1 MKEARLYQKL
11 PLKAVRCSLCNHR
24 CLIKPGKRGICFVR
38 ENQNGTLYSLVY
50 GLAIAANVDPIE
62 KKPLF
67 HFQPGSKSFSMATA
81 GCNFRCEF
89 CQNWSESQITKGP
102 EGKIIGFPLSPE
114 EIVKQAIKNDCRS
127 IAYTYTEPT
136 IFFEYAQDTARIA
149 KKQGL
154 ANIFVTNGFQT
165 PETIKEMAKFVDAAN
180 VDLKSFSER
189 FYQKICGGRLKPVLE
204 SIELMHQAGIWL
216 EITTL
221 VVPKQNDSEKELKQM
236 AEFIAGID
244 KNIPWHL
251 SRFHPDFQM
260 TDSYP
265 TPIETLNLAYQL
277 GKKAGLK
284 YVYLGNIITEDKENT
299 YCPKCQNLAI
309 KRIGY
314 DIEILGVDKKGK
326 CSKCGEDLK
335 IKV

>member
-11 PLKAVRCSLCNHR
+11 KDKVIRCSLCSHR
-24 CLIKPGKRGICFVR
+24 CLIKPDKRGICFVR
-38 ENQNGTLYSLVY
+38 ENQKGTLYSLVY

-67 HFQPGSKSFSMATA
+67 HFQPGSLSFSIATA

-102 EGKIIGFPLSPE
+102 EGKIVGFQLSPE

-136 IFFEYAQDTARIA
+136 IFFEYAQDTAELA
-149 KKQGL
+149 KKKGL
-154 ANIFVTNGFQT
+154 ANVFVTNGFQT
-165 PETIKEMAKFVDAAN
+165 PETIKEMQKFVDAAN
-180 VDLKSFSER
+180 VDLKSFSDK

-204 SIELMHQAGIWL
+204 SIRLMHRAGIWV

-221 VVPKQNDSEKELKQM
+221 VIPKQNDSKKELKQI
-236 AEFIAGID
+236 ADFIASVD

-251 SRFHPDFQM
+251 SRFHPDYRM
-260 TDSYP
+260 TNLSP
-265 TPIETLNLAYQL
+265 TPIETLEMAYEQ

-284 YVYLGNIITEDKENT
+284 YIYLGNIITEDKENT
-299 YCPKCQNLAI
+299 YCPKCGNLAI
-309 KRIGY
+309 RRIGY
-314 DIEILGVDKKGK
+314 QVEILGVDKKVK

-335 IKV
+335 IKI